1 LSAFVFG
8 QYQGRGGHRHILP
21 GLKFCVQ
28 EACFGMHPLAVDSI
42 EINFFANFEEL
53 KKISKWLQKMGA
65 EKIVV
70 LVL

>member
-1 LSAFVFG
+1 
-8 QYQGRGGHRHILP
+8 
-21 GLKFCVQ
+21 
-28 EACFGMHPLAVDSI
+28 MNPLAVDPI